1 MGILLSISLSPNE
14 FLVEFT
20 SKCDTY
26 TCFRF
31 CFEAG
36 VLVEHED
43 EKNNYNFMEE
53 AMIKIKKYTGINDVL
68 DIIKGR
74 FEISEKYEIIVK
86 DIIKNVV
93 EKKDLALVEY
103 TQKFDSPSFK
113 LSDLKVSKEEIKAA
127 YGKVDA
133 EFMTALDKAIA
144 NIKSFHEKQK
154 RNSWMN
160 YGKDGEV
167 LGMKIT
173 PLQRVGLYVP
183 GGQGG
188 STPLVSSVLMN
199 GIPAKVAGVD
209 EMIMITPPND
219 NNEISPY
226 LLVAADKVGI
236 DEVYKTASAW
246 GVAAMAYGTETIR
259 AVNKIVGPGNIYVT
273 VAKKMLY
280 GKVDIDMIA
289 GPSEVMIIADEH
301 ANPEYV
307 AADLLSQAEHDT
319 MAASILVTTSME
331 VAEKT
336 AQEIEKQLKQLS
348 RESIARESIDKNG
361 LIVVTDN
368 LEDVFTVAN
377 EIAPEHLELELE
389 NPFEYIGKI
398 RNAGA
403 IFLGKYTPEPVGDY
417 FAGPN
422 HVLPTNMTAKF
433 YSPLSVDDFIKK
445 SSIVYYPKE
454 LLMREADNII
464 RLAEVEGL
472 TAHANS
478 IKVRKNNE

>member
-1 MGILLSISLSPNE
+1 
-14 FLVEFT
+14 
-20 SKCDTY
+20 
-26 TCFRF
+26 
-31 CFEAG
+31 
-36 VLVEHED
+36 
-43 EKNNYNFMEE
+43 
-53 AMIKIKKYTGINDVL
+53 MIKIKKYSGINDVL

-74 FEISEKYEIIVK
+74 FEISEKFEIAVK
-86 DIIKNVV
+86 DIIKDVV
-93 EKKDLALVEY
+93 ENRDKALVEY
-103 TQKFDSPSFK
+103 TKKFDSKTFEIG
-113 LSDLKVSKEEIKAA
+113 DLKVSPKEIKDA
-127 YGKVDA
+127 YSKVDNQ
-133 EFMTALDKAIA
+133 FMEALDKAII
-144 NIKSFHEKQK
+144 NIKAFHEKQK
-154 RNSWMN
+154 RNSWMD
-160 YGKDGEV
+160 YGKNGEV

-199 GIPAKVAGVD
+199 AIPAKTAGVD

-219 NNEISPY
+219 KNEVSPY
-226 LLVAADKVGI
+226 LLVAADKAGI
-236 DEVYKTASAW
+236 NEIYKTASAW

-259 AVNKIVGPGNIYVT
+259 PVNKIVGPGNIYVT

-280 GKVDIDMIA
+280 GKVDIDMVA
-289 GPSEVMIIADEH
+289 GPSEVMVIADEK
-301 ANPEYV
+301 ANAEYV
-307 AADLLSQAEHDT
+307 AADLLFQAEHDK

-331 VAEKT
+331 LAEEVSK
-336 AQEIEKQLKQLS
+336 EIEKQLKLLS
-348 RESIARESIDKNG
+348 RENIARESIDNNG
-361 LIVVTDN
+361 LIVVTEN
-368 LEDVFTVAN
+368 LDDAFIVAN

-389 NPFEYIGKI
+389 NPFEYIGKV

-445 SSIVYYPKE
+445 SSILYFPKD
-454 LLMREADNII
+454 LLLKEADNII

-478 IKVRKNNE
+478 IRVRKNNE

>member
-1 MGILLSISLSPNE
+1 M
-14 FLVEFT
+14 
-20 SKCDTY
+20 
-26 TCFRF
+26 
-31 CFEAG
+31 
-36 VLVEHED
+36 
-43 EKNNYNFMEE
+43 
-53 AMIKIKKYTGINDVL
+53 
-68 DIIKGR
+68 
-74 FEISEKYEIIVK
+74 
-86 DIIKNVV
+86 
-93 EKKDLALVEY
+93 
-103 TQKFDSPSFK
+103 
-113 LSDLKVSKEEIKAA
+113 KVSKEEIKAA

-259 AVNKIVGPGNIYVT
+259 PVNKIVGPGNIYVT

-319 MAASILVTTSME
+319 MAASILVTTSMQ

>member
-1 MGILLSISLSPNE
+1 
-14 FLVEFT
+14 
-20 SKCDTY
+20 
-26 TCFRF
+26 
-31 CFEAG
+31 
-36 VLVEHED
+36 
-43 EKNNYNFMEE
+43 
-53 AMIKIKKYTGINDVL
+53 MIKIKKYSGINDVL

-74 FEISEKYEIIVK
+74 FEISEKFEIAVK
-86 DIIKNVV
+86 DIIKDVV
-93 EKKDLALVEY
+93 ENRDKALVEY
-103 TQKFDSPSFK
+103 TKKFDSKTFEIG
-113 LSDLKVSKEEIKAA
+113 DLKVSPKEIKDA
-127 YGKVDA
+127 YSKVDNQ
-133 EFMTALDKAIA
+133 FMEALDKAII
-144 NIKSFHEKQK
+144 NIKAFHEKQK
-154 RNSWMN
+154 RNSWMD
-160 YGKDGEV
+160 YGKNGEV

-199 GIPAKVAGVD
+199 AIPAKTAGVD

-219 NNEISPY
+219 KNEVSPY
-226 LLVAADKVGI
+226 LLVAADKAGI
-236 DEVYKTASAW
+236 NEIYKTASAW

-259 AVNKIVGPGNIYVT
+259 PVNKIVGPGNIYVT

-280 GKVDIDMIA
+280 GKVDIDMVA
-289 GPSEVMIIADEH
+289 GPSEVMVVADEK
-301 ANPEYV
+301 ANAEYV
-307 AADLLSQAEHDT
+307 AADLLSQAEHDK

-331 VAEKT
+331 LAEEVSK
-336 AQEIEKQLKQLS
+336 EIEKQLKLLS
-348 RESIARESIDKNG
+348 RENIARESIDNNG
-361 LIVVTDN
+361 LIVVTEN
-368 LEDVFTVAN
+368 LDDAFIVAN

-389 NPFEYIGKI
+389 NPFEYIGKV

-445 SSIVYYPKE
+445 SSILYYPKD
-454 LLMREADNII
+454 LLLKEADNII

-478 IKVRKNNE
+478 IRVRKNNE

>member
-1 MGILLSISLSPNE
+1 
-14 FLVEFT
+14 
-20 SKCDTY
+20 
-26 TCFRF
+26 
-31 CFEAG
+31 
-36 VLVEHED
+36 
-43 EKNNYNFMEE
+43 
-53 AMIKIKKYTGINDVL
+53 MIKIKKYSGINDVL

-74 FEISEKYEIIVK
+74 FEISEKFEIAVK
-86 DIIKNVV
+86 DIIKDVV
-93 EKKDLALVEY
+93 ENRDKALVEY
-103 TQKFDSPSFK
+103 TKKFDSKTFEIG
-113 LSDLKVSKEEIKAA
+113 DLKVSPKEIKDA
-127 YGKVDA
+127 YSKVDNQ
-133 EFMTALDKAIA
+133 FMEALDKAII
-144 NIKSFHEKQK
+144 NIKAFHEKQK
-154 RNSWMN
+154 RNSWMD
-160 YGKDGEV
+160 YGKNGEV

-199 GIPAKVAGVD
+199 AIPAKTAGVD

-219 NNEISPY
+219 KNEVSPY
-226 LLVAADKVGI
+226 LLVAADKAGI
-236 DEVYKTASAW
+236 NEIYKTASAW

-259 AVNKIVGPGNIYVT
+259 PVNKIVGPGNIYVT

-280 GKVDIDMIA
+280 GKVDIDMVA
-289 GPSEVMIIADEH
+289 GPSEVMVIADEK
-301 ANPEYV
+301 ANAEYV
-307 AADLLSQAEHDT
+307 AADLLSQAEHDK

-331 VAEKT
+331 LAEEVSK
-336 AQEIEKQLKQLS
+336 EIEKQLKLLS
-348 RESIARESIDKNG
+348 RENIARESIDNNG
-361 LIVVTDN
+361 LIVVTEN
-368 LEDVFTVAN
+368 LDDAFIVAN

-389 NPFEYIGKI
+389 NPFEYIGKV

-445 SSIVYYPKE
+445 SSILYYPKD
-454 LLMREADNII
+454 LLLKEADNII

-478 IKVRKNNE
+478 IRVRKNNE

>member
-1 MGILLSISLSPNE
+1 
-14 FLVEFT
+14 
-20 SKCDTY
+20 
-26 TCFRF
+26 
-31 CFEAG
+31 
-36 VLVEHED
+36 
-43 EKNNYNFMEE
+43 
-53 AMIKIKKYTGINDVL
+53 MIKIKKYSGINDVL

-74 FEISEKYEIIVK
+74 FEISEKFEIAVK
-86 DIIKNVV
+86 DIIKDVV
-93 EKKDLALVEY
+93 ENRDKALVEY
-103 TQKFDSPSFK
+103 TKKFDSKTFEIG
-113 LSDLKVSKEEIKAA
+113 DLKVSPKEIKDA
-127 YGKVDA
+127 YSKVDNQ
-133 EFMTALDKAIA
+133 FMEALDKAII
-144 NIKSFHEKQK
+144 NIKAFHEKQK
-154 RNSWMN
+154 RNSWMD
-160 YGKDGEV
+160 YGKNGEV

-199 GIPAKVAGVD
+199 AIPAKTAGVD

-219 NNEISPY
+219 KNEVSPY
-226 LLVAADKVGI
+226 LLVAADKAGI
-236 DEVYKTASAW
+236 NEIYKTASAW

-259 AVNKIVGPGNIYVT
+259 PVNKIVGPGNIYVT

-280 GKVDIDMIA
+280 GKVDIDMVA
-289 GPSEVMIIADEH
+289 GPSEVMVIADEK
-301 ANPEYV
+301 ANAEYV
-307 AADLLSQAEHDT
+307 AADLLSQAEHDK

-331 VAEKT
+331 LAEEVSK
-336 AQEIEKQLKQLS
+336 EIEKQLKLLS
-348 RESIARESIDKNG
+348 RENIARESIDNNG
-361 LIVVTDN
+361 LIVVTEN
-368 LEDVFTVAN
+368 LDDAFIVAN

-389 NPFEYIGKI
+389 NPFEYIGKV

-445 SSIVYYPKE
+445 SSILYYPKD
-454 LLMREADNII
+454 LLLKEAENII

-478 IKVRKNNE
+478 IRVRKNNE

>member
-1 MGILLSISLSPNE
+1 
-14 FLVEFT
+14 
-20 SKCDTY
+20 
-26 TCFRF
+26 
-31 CFEAG
+31 
-36 VLVEHED
+36 
-43 EKNNYNFMEE
+43 
-53 AMIKIKKYTGINDVL
+53 MIKIKKYSRINDVL

-74 FEISEKYEIIVK
+74 FEISEKFEIAVK
-86 DIIKNVV
+86 DIIKDVV
-93 EKKDLALVEY
+93 ENRDKALVEY
-103 TQKFDSPSFK
+103 TKKFDSKTFEIG
-113 LSDLKVSKEEIKAA
+113 DLKVSQKEIKDA
-127 YGKVDA
+127 YSKVDNQ
-133 EFMTALDKAIA
+133 FMEALDKAII
-144 NIKSFHEKQK
+144 NIKAFHEKQK
-154 RNSWMN
+154 RNSWMD
-160 YGKDGEV
+160 YGKNGEV

-199 GIPAKVAGVD
+199 AIPAKTAGVD

-219 NNEISPY
+219 KNEVSPY
-226 LLVAADKVGI
+226 LLVAADKAGI
-236 DEVYKTASAW
+236 NEIYKTASAW

-259 AVNKIVGPGNIYVT
+259 PVNKIVGPGNIYVT

-280 GKVDIDMIA
+280 GKVDIDMVA
-289 GPSEVMIIADEH
+289 GPSEVMVIADEK
-301 ANPEYV
+301 ANAEYV
-307 AADLLSQAEHDT
+307 AADLLSQAEHDK

-331 VAEKT
+331 LADEVSK
-336 AQEIEKQLKQLS
+336 EIEKQLKLLS
-348 RESIARESIDKNG
+348 RENIARESIDNNG
-361 LIVVTDN
+361 LIVVTEN
-368 LEDVFTVAN
+368 LDDAFIVAN

-389 NPFEYIGKI
+389 NPFEYIGKV

-445 SSIVYYPKE
+445 SSILYYPKD
-454 LLMREADNII
+454 LLLKEADNII

-478 IKVRKNNE
+478 IRVRKNNE

>member
-1 MGILLSISLSPNE
+1 
-14 FLVEFT
+14 
-20 SKCDTY
+20 
-26 TCFRF
+26 
-31 CFEAG
+31 
-36 VLVEHED
+36 
-43 EKNNYNFMEE
+43 
-53 AMIKIKKYTGINDVL
+53 MIKIKKYSRINDVL

-74 FEISEKYEIIVK
+74 FEISEKFEIAVK
-86 DIIKNVV
+86 DIIKDVV
-93 EKKDLALVEY
+93 ENRDKALVEY
-103 TQKFDSPSFK
+103 TKKFDSKTFEIG
-113 LSDLKVSKEEIKAA
+113 DLKVSQKEIKDA
-127 YGKVDA
+127 YSKVDNQ
-133 EFMTALDKAIA
+133 FMEALDKAII
-144 NIKSFHEKQK
+144 NIKAFHEKQK
-154 RNSWMN
+154 RNSWMD
-160 YGKDGEV
+160 YGKNGEV

-199 GIPAKVAGVD
+199 AIPAKTAGVD

-219 NNEISPY
+219 KNEVSPY
-226 LLVAADKVGI
+226 LLVAADKAGI
-236 DEVYKTASAW
+236 NEIYKTASAW

-259 AVNKIVGPGNIYVT
+259 PVNKIVGPGNIYVT

-280 GKVDIDMIA
+280 GKVDIDMVA
-289 GPSEVMIIADEH
+289 GPSEVMVIADEK
-301 ANPEYV
+301 ANAEYV
-307 AADLLSQAEHDT
+307 AADLLSQAEHDK

-331 VAEKT
+331 LAEEVSK
-336 AQEIEKQLKQLS
+336 EIEKQLKLLS
-348 RESIARESIDKNG
+348 RENIARESIDNNG
-361 LIVVTDN
+361 LIVVTEN
-368 LEDVFTVAN
+368 LDDAFIVAN

-389 NPFEYIGKI
+389 NPFEYIGKV

-445 SSIVYYPKE
+445 SSILYYPKD
-454 LLMREADNII
+454 LLLKEADNII

-478 IKVRKNNE
+478 IRVRKNNE

>member
-1 MGILLSISLSPNE
+1 
-14 FLVEFT
+14 
-20 SKCDTY
+20 
-26 TCFRF
+26 
-31 CFEAG
+31 
-36 VLVEHED
+36 
-43 EKNNYNFMEE
+43 
-53 AMIKIKKYTGINDVL
+53 MIKIKKYSGINDVL

-74 FEISEKYEIIVK
+74 FEISEKFEIAVK
-86 DIIKNVV
+86 DIIKDVV
-93 EKKDLALVEY
+93 ENRDKALVEY
-103 TQKFDSPSFK
+103 TKKFDSKTFEIG
-113 LSDLKVSKEEIKAA
+113 DLKVSPKEIKDA
-127 YGKVDA
+127 YSKVDNQ
-133 EFMTALDKAIA
+133 FMEALDKAII
-144 NIKSFHEKQK
+144 NIKAFHEKQK
-154 RNSWMN
+154 RNSWMD
-160 YGKDGEV
+160 YGKNGEV

-199 GIPAKVAGVD
+199 AIPAKTAGVD

-219 NNEISPY
+219 KNEVSPY
-226 LLVAADKVGI
+226 LLVAADKAGI
-236 DEVYKTASAW
+236 NEIYKTASAW

-259 AVNKIVGPGNIYVT
+259 PVNKIVGPGNIYVT

-280 GKVDIDMIA
+280 GKVDIDMVA
-289 GPSEVMIIADEH
+289 GPSEVMVIADEK
-301 ANPEYV
+301 ANAEYV
-307 AADLLSQAEHDT
+307 AADLLSQAEHDK

-331 VAEKT
+331 LAEEVSK
-336 AQEIEKQLKQLS
+336 EIEKQLKLLS
-348 RESIARESIDKNG
+348 RENIARESIDNNG
-361 LIVVTDN
+361 LIVVTEN
-368 LEDVFTVAN
+368 LDDAFIVAN

-389 NPFEYIGKI
+389 NPFEYIGKV

-445 SSIVYYPKE
+445 SSILYFPKD
-454 LLMREADNII
+454 LLLKEADNII

-478 IKVRKNNE
+478 IRVRKNNE